1 MGEKN
6 SGRGLIELG
15 QVGYVPAAAQRL
27 DQQYR
32 SVQSVAEDGSRG
44 SFVRKRRRLRSDKRN
59 QDRFPADFMFE
70 LSKEEYDALRSQ
82 FGTLKRG
89 EHSKYLPYAFTEQ
102 GVAML
107 SSVLRS
113 KRAVQVNIEIMRAF
127 VRLRQILASNAQLA
141 RKLDTLEK
149 KYDTQFKVV
158 FDAIRQLM
166 TPAEPNK
173 RKIGFLVKERAARY
187 VRG

>member
-1 MGEKN
+1 MKDPITAEQIERVIVLI
-6 SGRGLIELG
+6 SGHKVMLDRDLAELYG
-15 QVGYVPAAAQRL
+15 VEVKQLKRQV
-27 DQQYR
+27 
-32 SVQSVAEDGSRG
+32 
-44 SFVRKRRRLRSDKRN
+44 KRN

-70 LSKEEYDALRSQ
+70 LSKGEYDALRSQ

-113 KRAVQVNIEIMRAF
+113 TRAVQVNIEIMRAF

-141 RKLDTLEK
+141 RKLDALEK
-149 KYDTQFKVV
+149 KYDAQFKVV
-158 FDAIRQLM
+158 FEAIRELM
-166 TPAEPNK
+166 RPPTPK
-173 RKIGFLVKERAARY
+173 RRKIGFLVEEKAAAYGR
-187 VRG
+187 R

>member
-1 MGEKN
+1 MKDPITAEQIERVIVLI
-6 SGRGLIELG
+6 SGHKVMLDRDLAELYG
-15 QVGYVPAAAQRL
+15 VEVKQLKRQV
-27 DQQYR
+27 
-32 SVQSVAEDGSRG
+32 
-44 SFVRKRRRLRSDKRN
+44 KRN

-70 LSKEEYDALRSQ
+70 LSKGEYDALRSQ

-113 KRAVQVNIEIMRAF
+113 TRAVQVNIEIMRTF

-141 RKLDTLEK
+141 RKLDALEE
-149 KYDTQFKVV
+149 
-158 FDAIRQLM
+158 I
-166 TPAEPNK
+166 
-173 RKIGFLVKERAARY
+173 
-187 VRG
+187 

>member
-1 MGEKN
+1 MKDPITAEQIERVIVLI
-6 SGRGLIELG
+6 RGHKVMLDRDLAELYG
-15 QVGYVPAAAQRL
+15 VEVKQLKRQV
-27 DQQYR
+27 
-32 SVQSVAEDGSRG
+32 
-44 SFVRKRRRLRSDKRN
+44 KRN

-70 LSKEEYDALRSQ
+70 LSKGEYNALRSQ

-113 KRAVQVNIEIMRAF
+113 TRAVQVNIEIIRTF

-141 RKLDTLEK
+141 RKLDALEK
-149 KYDTQFKVV
+149 KYDAQFKVV
-158 FDAIRQLM
+158 FEAIRELM
-166 TPAEPNK
+166 RPPTPK
-173 RKIGFLVKERAARY
+173 RRKIGFLVEEKAAAYGR
-187 VRG
+187 R